1 MQEKYDKIKR
11 LITGADGNMK
21 ERLDKILAS
30 QNIGSR
36 KDVGLLIRKGA
47 ITVNGLVV
55 KKSDTKVDGDL
66 DEICVN
72 GISLQFKRHLYLMM
86 NKPAGVLSAARDSRM
101 QTVLDLLPE
110 VYRRRGLFPAGRLDR
125 DTEGLLIIT
134 DDGDFAHKM
143 LSPKSNVFKVY
154 HAKLDAPVTDEDI
167 AAFETGIV
175 VGDLQCLPAHL
186 ERLEKEGEPWAKVTI
201 CEGKFHQVKR
211 MFLARGKQVVYL
223 ERIQIGNLQLDTDL
237 HRGETRELT
246 EQERT
251 AIFHK

>member
-86 NKPAGVLSAARDSRM
+86 NKPAGILSAARDSRM

-167 AAFETGIV
+167 TAFETGIV
-175 VGDLQCLPAHL
+175 IGDLHCLPAHL
-186 ERLEKEGEPWAKVTI
+186 ERLEKEGEPWAKD
-201 CEGKFHQVKR
+201 H
-211 MFLARGKQVVYL
+211 L
-223 ERIQIGNLQLDTDL
+223 
-237 HRGETRELT
+237 
-246 EQERT
+246 
-251 AIFHK
+251 

>member
-86 NKPAGVLSAARDSRM
+86 NKPAGILSAARDSRM

-143 LSPKSNVFKVY
+143 LSPKSNVFKV
-154 HAKLDAPVTDEDI
+154 H
-167 AAFETGIV
+167 
-175 VGDLQCLPAHL
+175 LQ
-186 ERLEKEGEPWAKVTI
+186 K
-201 CEGKFHQVKR
+201 
-211 MFLARGKQVVYL
+211 MFSVFR
-223 ERIQIGNLQLDTDL
+223 
-237 HRGETRELT
+237 
-246 EQERT
+246 
-251 AIFHK
+251 

>member
-72 GISLQFKRHLYLMM
+72 GISLQFILVEL
-86 NKPAGVLSAARDSRM
+86 
-101 QTVLDLLPE
+101 
-110 VYRRRGLFPAGRLDR
+110 GL
-125 DTEGLLIIT
+125 
-134 DDGDFAHKM
+134 
-143 LSPKSNVFKVY
+143 
-154 HAKLDAPVTDEDI
+154 
-167 AAFETGIV
+167 
-175 VGDLQCLPAHL
+175 
-186 ERLEKEGEPWAKVTI
+186 
-201 CEGKFHQVKR
+201 
-211 MFLARGKQVVYL
+211 
-223 ERIQIGNLQLDTDL
+223 
-237 HRGETRELT
+237 
-246 EQERT
+246 
-251 AIFHK
+251 

>member
-1 MQEKYDKIKR
+1 
-11 LITGADGNMK
+11 MK

-86 NKPAGVLSAARDSRM
+86 NKPAGILSAARDSRM

-110 VYRRRGLFPAGRLDR
+110 YIAAVDYFLQEDWTVIRRGF
-125 DTEGLLIIT
+125 
-134 DDGDFAHKM
+134 
-143 LSPKSNVFKVY
+143 
-154 HAKLDAPVTDEDI
+154 
-167 AAFETGIV
+167 
-175 VGDLQCLPAHL
+175 
-186 ERLEKEGEPWAKVTI
+186 
-201 CEGKFHQVKR
+201 
-211 MFLARGKQVVYL
+211 
-223 ERIQIGNLQLDTDL
+223 
-237 HRGETRELT
+237 
-246 EQERT
+246 
-251 AIFHK
+251 